1 MKSFKTLALL
11 ILNVNMVL
19 YAGDLPLSFEK
30 EELLHLKRQKIEQDA
45 SKDRNSWVSPVLLSV
60 TADKSEDA
68 SGIESTNKDVSL
80 NWSQD
85 LFRSGGIFA
94 AIDKANAS
102 KEFNL
107 LGIDQ
112 EEANY
117 LKQIYMLKTQL
128 ERDKLSYRQSTLT
141 LKNREIDF
149 QVIKAKYEVGNA
161 DINQLNRTTLDL
173 DNAKTELVSIQNI
186 IDTDRIELQK
196 LIKEKKTNTITLPT
210 IRLVSQ
216 REYVK
221 NHLELMQ
228 YNAKIKSDD
237 ATYKIVDAGYLPK
250 VTLNTSV
257 GYRDYEGDRI
267 GYDGTNYSYGMSVS
281 MPFDINAKASK
292 ESAKLQLLQTKIAK
306 LDRQKEIEKEYR
318 KHLLSIKNFKAKIK
332 IAKEM
337 QDTYQNLYQLA
348 KNQKKAG
355 IKTSYDVMSL
365 KNSLAIQKLE
375 AKIQAYNILIEKI
388 TLYFD
393 MKQ

>member
-11 ILNVNMVL
+11 ILNVSMVL

>member
-1 MKSFKTLALL
+1 MKSFKALSLL
-11 ILNVNMVL
+11 ILNLNMVL

-30 EELLHLKRQKIEQDA
+30 EKLLHLKRQKIEQDA

-94 AIDKANAS
+94 AIDKADAS

-128 ERDKLSYRQSTLT
+128 ERDKLSYRKSTFT

-173 DNAKTELVSIQNI
+173 DNAQTELASIQNT
-186 IDTDRIELQK
+186 IDNDRMELQK
-196 LIKEKKTNTITLPT
+196 LIKEKKTNTITLPP

-216 REYVK
+216 RE
-221 NHLELMQ
+221 
-228 YNAKIKSDD
+228 
-237 ATYKIVDAGYLPK
+237 
-250 VTLNTSV
+250 
-257 GYRDYEGDRI
+257 EGDRI
-267 GYDGTNYSYGMSVS
+267 EYDGTNYSYDVGVS

-292 ESAKLQLLQTKIAK
+292 ESAKLQLLQTKTAK
-306 LDRQKEIEKEYR
+306 LDRQKEIEK
-318 KHLLSIKNFKAKIK
+318 
-332 IAKEM
+332 
-337 QDTYQNLYQLA
+337 
-348 KNQKKAG
+348 
-355 IKTSYDVMSL
+355 
-365 KNSLAIQKLE
+365 
-375 AKIQAYNILIEKI
+375 I

-393 MKQ
+393 IKH